1 VSAERLLA
9 PGRIGPVDAA
19 NRIVR
24 AGTSECMATPTG
36 AITDRHLELY
46 ATLARNRVGLIFT
59 GHMYCERRGQ
69 YERGQ
74 PGIDS
79 DDAIA
84 GLARLTRAVHDRG
97 GKIFAQIAHPGSQS
111 LIAGNRPLAP
121 RPSPTR

>member
-1 VSAERLLA
+1 
-9 PGRIGPVDAA
+9 VDVA

-46 ATLARNRVGLIFT
+46 ATLAENRVGLIFT

-84 GLARLTRAVHDRG
+84 GLARLTRAAPSAAPPRAVPPPRRLPARPRH
-97 GKIFAQIAHPGSQS
+97 A
-111 LIAGNRPLAP
+111 AGRPRSAVS
-121 RPSPTR
+121 RRSR